1 MGKRIS
7 WFDMVSS
14 KEKKRQEEK
23 YNKMIF
29 PFGQAQKEKELELLK
44 RLIPSKKS
52 EDSLYQVVLLKEIFL
67 LADKNITY
75 NDCMLNQQVIDEMF
89 EWKKN
94 ILLKSYSDLE
104 KDYLKKFAWMSLHI
118 EELDDLSLDSIN

>member
-1 MGKRIS
+1 
-7 WFDMVSS
+7 
-14 KEKKRQEEK
+14 
-23 YNKMIF
+23 MI
-29 PFGQAQKEKELELLK
+29 
-44 RLIPSKKS
+44 
-52 EDSLYQVVLLKEIFL
+52 LKEIFL